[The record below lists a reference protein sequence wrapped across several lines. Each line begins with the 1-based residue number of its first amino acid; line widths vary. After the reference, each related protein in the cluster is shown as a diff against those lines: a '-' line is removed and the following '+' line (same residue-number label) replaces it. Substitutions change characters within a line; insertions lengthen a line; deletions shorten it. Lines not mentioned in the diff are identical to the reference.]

1 MPSTVTLTRSRTRT
15 VRMTVSRAKTIPMTL
30 TRSRTRTVR
39 MTVSRAK
46 TIPMTLTRPS
56 QEQ

>member
-1 MPSTVTLTRSRTRT
+1 MRRTVSRAKTIPMTLTRPRTRT

-30 TRSRTRTVR
+30 TS
-39 MTVSRAK
+39 
-46 TIPMTLTRPS
+46 LG